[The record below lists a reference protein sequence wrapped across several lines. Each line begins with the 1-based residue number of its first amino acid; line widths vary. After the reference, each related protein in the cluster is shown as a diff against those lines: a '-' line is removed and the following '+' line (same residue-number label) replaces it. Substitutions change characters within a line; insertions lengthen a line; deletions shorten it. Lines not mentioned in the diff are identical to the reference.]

1 MIVCNLCG
9 DSVLDLGSRCTKCY
23 GRAIE
28 RPNPV
33 KALLSSPQ
41 KRGSPDRWAD
51 KYTKSTTHAALTSSP
66 LSNNRAATTEHRAT
80 ASRPGLSRK
89 ETFDVALT
97 AESDAELARVYGSVL
112 EQGIQHPQCMKC
124 GTDIRSGMKI
134 YLARND
140 AAPLVAGDT
149 LCKPCYTSSF
159 SIGACHD
166 CKRPIIGE
174 REEGLGGRHIGAR
187 GLKWHGKCFAC
198 SLCGKPPSRQTQP
211 LLLPSA
217 KPACEGCYDV
227 YFSTNGRYSSSKD
240 ISPGVVTT
248 TNKYARPGQLLQG
261 SRLPPRPAET
271 AQELKRLMLPG
282 TMQDVNSAAQGT
294 VDLRPCKIMSPTRP
308 QMALPNADRQT
319 EQLLGFNRDLQSPPD
334 MKKVT
339 SVQDRVRQLN
349 AQTTASDAGGH
360 SPSTQSSRQPLYP
373 LTKHNR

>member
-97 AESDAELARVYGSVL
+97 AESDAELARV
-112 EQGIQHPQCMKC
+112 
-124 GTDIRSGMKI
+124 
-134 YLARND
+134 
-140 AAPLVAGDT
+140 
-149 LCKPCYTSSF
+149 
-159 SIGACHD
+159 
-166 CKRPIIGE
+166 
-174 REEGLGGRHIGAR
+174 
-187 GLKWHGKCFAC
+187 
-198 SLCGKPPSRQTQP
+198 CGKPPSRQTQP